1 MAEKKKAVIM
11 RVSVAGSPNLSARG
25 RYELS
30 EKLANELISV
40 GYADE
45 AAPEARRGRKPAVG
59 ALAGQDAEPDGSE
72 DGASDD
78 AAAGAPGAQE

>member
-1 MAEKKKAVIM
+1 MADKKKTVIM
-11 RVSVAGSPNLSARG
+11 RISVAGSPDLAARG

-30 EKLANELISV
+30 EKLANELISI

-45 AAPEARRGRKPAVG
+45 AAPEARRGRKPAAG
-59 ALAGQDAEPDGSE
+59 APAGQDAEPDGAE
-72 DGASDD
+72 GGAPDD